1 MVNIQCLDF
10 LNPDCSLAPSGEMR
24 DKGCLANDD
33 EQVVEVGAG
42 DVIGPF
48 GFSPVDST
56 IVLAM
61 TCLRN

>member
-10 LNPDCSLAPSGEMR
+10 LNPNCGSALSGEMR
-24 DKGCLANDD
+24 GKGCLANDD
-33 EQVVEVGAG
+33 EQVVEVDAG
-42 DVIGPF
+42 DIIGPF

-56 IVLAM
+56 FVLAM